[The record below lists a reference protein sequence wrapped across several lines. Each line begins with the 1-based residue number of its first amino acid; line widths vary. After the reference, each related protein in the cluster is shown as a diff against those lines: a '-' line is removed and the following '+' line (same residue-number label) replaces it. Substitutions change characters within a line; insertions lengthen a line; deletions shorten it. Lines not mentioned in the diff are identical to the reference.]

1 MKLLLIFILCCLV
14 GVFSGLIYGA
24 HWAFYLYEV
33 IYFFH
38 PENRW
43 WGESLPSIGYSKL
56 TVLLMIFAYF
66 IHHKKYEN
74 KIKDIPV
81 LSWFITLL
89 LLMGISSFY
98 AIWKDVHQTALLEFY
113 KMFIILIFAY
123 KVLDTSSRLQ
133 GAVLTYLFGATYIG
147 YEAFVTGRNSGDRVE
162 GIGLID
168 ATDSNLLAATLV
180 PAIPLLIF
188 YFWFTVGWFRLAIVI
203 SGAFIVNALI
213 LINSRGAMLGAV
225 AGIAYFFFYYL
236 TSSVKT
242 IHHYKKL
249 FLISTLGII
258 ALIIVIDIAFL
269 ERMLTLLNTDDKEA
283 SGLGRVDLWLITFDM
298 AKEYPFGGG
307 AKAYNAL
314 SPIYVPEQMLSGS
327 YRSVHSMWFQALA
340 ELGWLGLF
348 VLLMLI
354 YKVYRSTKKV
364 IKESVSNYYQFYFS
378 IALLSGFIG
387 LILTSSF
394 IDQFRNQII
403 YIILLFLMSL
413 YSIVLR
419 KEAIKP
425 FKLAELK

>member
-1 MKLLLIFILCCLV
+1 LKLLLVFIISCLV
-14 GVFSGLIYGA
+14 GVFSGLLYGA

-56 TVLLMIFAYF
+56 TVLFMIFSYF

-89 LLMGISSFY
+89 LLMGIASFY
-98 AIWKDVHQTALLEFY
+98 AIWKDLHQTALLEFY
-113 KMFIILIFAY
+113 KMFIILTVAY
-123 KVLDTSSRLQ
+123 KVLDSSSRLQ
-133 GAVLTYLFGATYIG
+133 GAVLAYLFGATYIG

-168 ATDSNLLAATLV
+168 ATDANLLAATLV

-188 YFWFTVGWFRLAIVI
+188 YFWFTAGWFRIAIVI

-213 LINSRGAMLGAV
+213 LINSRGAMLGAA

-242 IHHYKKL
+242 LHHYKKL

-258 ALIIVIDIAFL
+258 ALLIVIDLSFI
-269 ERMLTLLNTDDKEA
+269 ERMLTMVNSEDKEA
-283 SGLGRVDLWLITFDM
+283 SGSGRFDLWLITFDM
-298 AKEYPFGGG
+298 VKEYPFGGG
-307 AKAYNAL
+307 AKAFNAL
-314 SPIYVPEQMLSGS
+314 SPIYVPEEMLSGG
-327 YRSVHSMWFQALA
+327 YRSVHSLWFQVLA

-348 VLLMLI
+348 VFLMLI
-354 YKVYRSTKKV
+354 YKVYRSTRNV
-364 IKESVSNYYQFYFS
+364 IKESVSNDYQFYFS
-378 IALLSGFIG
+378 VALLAGFIG

-403 YIILLFLMSL
+403 YIILLFLISL
-413 YSIVLR
+413 YSIVIR
-419 KEAIKP
+419 KESIKP